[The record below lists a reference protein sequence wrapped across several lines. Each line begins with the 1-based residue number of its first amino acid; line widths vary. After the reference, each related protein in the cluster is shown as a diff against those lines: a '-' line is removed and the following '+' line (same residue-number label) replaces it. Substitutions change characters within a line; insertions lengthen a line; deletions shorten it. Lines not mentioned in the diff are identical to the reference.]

1 MRKCLVSEYIIDKCA
16 SFDNVSRV
24 GLLGLGKLKSYI
36 IGLYPVEKVFIYY
49 ISNSKLVFWSNRFDA
64 VWGRGVHFQ
73 EKKYPSFQGQQILFI
88 RRITQF
94 SWTPP
99 PSSKNKIHQCCYI
112 GINTKL
118 LIVTIFILPHIC
130 S

>member
-64 VWGRGVHFQ
+64 VWGGGSFS
-73 EKKYPSFQGQQILFI
+73 KKKLSF
-88 RRITQF
+88 F
-94 SWTPP
+94 SGSANIIYKGNNSIFLDPP

-112 GINTKL
+112 GINIKL
-118 LIVTIFILPHIC
+118 VILTIFILPHIC

>member
-64 VWGRGVHFQ
+64 VWGGGVHFQ

-88 RRITQF
+88 RGITQF

-99 PSSKNKIHQCCYI
+99 LLPKIKFT
-112 GINTKL
+112 NAVTSA
-118 LIVTIFILPHIC
+118 LILNY
-130 S
+130 

>member
-64 VWGRGVHFQ
+64 VW
-73 EKKYPSFQGQQILFI
+73 YPSFQGQQILFI
-88 RRITQF
+88 RGITQF

-118 LIVTIFILPHIC
+118 LILTIFILPHIC

>member
-64 VWGRGVHFQ
+64 VWGGGGFIF
-73 EKKYPSFQGQQILFI
+73 KKKNILLF
-88 RRITQF
+88 RV
-94 SWTPP
+94 
-99 PSSKNKIHQCCYI
+99 SKYY
-112 GINTKL
+112 L
-118 LIVTIFILPHIC
+118 
-130 S
+130 

>member
-49 ISNSKLVFWSNRFDA
+49 INNSKLVFWSNRFDA
-64 VWGRGVHFQ
+64 VCGGGGGGSFSR
-73 EKKYPSFQGQQILFI
+73 KKYPSFQGQQILFI
-88 RRITQF
+88 RGITQF

-99 PSSKNKIHQCCYI
+99 PLQPKIKFT
-112 GINTKL
+112 NAVTSA
-118 LIVTIFILPHIC
+118 LILNY
-130 S
+130 

>member
-49 ISNSKLVFWSNRFDA
+49 ISNSKLVFGPTVLMRYGGGFI
-64 VWGRGVHFQ
+64 F
-73 EKKYPSFQGQQILFI
+73 KKKNILLF
-88 RRITQF
+88 RV
-94 SWTPP
+94 
-99 PSSKNKIHQCCYI
+99 SKYYLK
-112 GINTKL
+112 GE
-118 LIVTIFILPHIC
+118 
-130 S
+130 

>member
-49 ISNSKLVFWSNRFDA
+49 ISNSKLVFRSKRFDA
-64 VWGRGVHFQ
+64 VLEGFHL
-73 EKKYPSFQGQQILFI
+73 QGKTISL
-88 RRITQF
+88 F
-94 SWTPP
+94 SWSANIIYMGNNSISWEKIP
-99 PSSKNKIHQCCYI
+99 PSSKIFTNA
-112 GINTKL
+112 
-118 LIVTIFILPHIC
+118 VTTA
-130 S
+130 

>member
-49 ISNSKLVFWSNRFDA
+49 ISNSKLVFGPTVLMRYGGGSFSR
-64 VWGRGVHFQ
+64 
-73 EKKYPSFQGQQILFI
+73 KKISLFSRSANI
-88 RRITQF
+88 IYKGNNSIF
-94 SWTPP
+94 LGPP
-99 PSSKNKIHQCCYI
+99 PSSKNKIHQCCYN

-118 LIVTIFILPHIC
+118 LILTIFILPHIC

>member
-36 IGLYPVEKVFIYY
+36 IGFYPVEKVFIYY

-64 VWGRGVHFQ
+64 VWGGGHFQ

-88 RRITQF
+88 RGITQF
-94 SWTPP
+94 SWDPP
-99 PSSKNKIHQCCYI
+99 PPLLPKIKFT
-112 GINTKL
+112 NAVTSA
-118 LIVTIFILPHIC
+118 LILNY
-130 S
+130 

>member
-36 IGLYPVEKVFIYY
+36 TGLYPVEKVFIYY

-64 VWGRGVHFQ
+64 VWGGGGSFSR
-73 EKKYPSFQGQQILFI
+73 KKISFFSGSANIIYKGNNSIFLDPPLLPKIKFTNAVTSALIL
-88 RRITQF
+88 
-94 SWTPP
+94 
-99 PSSKNKIHQCCYI
+99 NY
-112 GINTKL
+112 
-118 LIVTIFILPHIC
+118 
-130 S
+130 